1 MMAPFLKTLS
11 LLKHSSVEL
20 PQSLPQ
26 MSQKP
31 IDCGVPGSVD
41 LVLLSLNGCFFKG
54 FPGDFL
60 VSQPNCRPAEA
71 NTCFENTPFSCLS
84 SEPILWRRR
93 YTAGAPHTVIHRH
106 S

>member
-1 MMAPFLKTLS
+1 MMVPFLKTLS
-11 LLKHSSVEL
+11 LLKHSSVE

-31 IDCGVPGSVD
+31 IDYGVPGSVD

-60 VSQPNCRPAEA
+60 VSQPNCRPTEA
-71 NTCFENTPFSCLS
+71 NTCE
-84 SEPILWRRR
+84 ILK
-93 YTAGAPHTVIHRH
+93 TLPSPA
-106 S
+106 